1 MKPASLLTFAGGGGG
16 DFTEPIPNLYV
27 VRVSAP
33 GVILGQVED
42 ELRSH
47 GVAALRHAEHVEGGR
62 VGERHVAQLRAG
74 DVHAPRG
81 ICGRK
86 EEEAYLCA
94 NLRRL
99 FALYN
104 TYHRSSFPSVSP
116 NFSSSH
122 SRFHCPMNF
131 PIIAARYAPPP
142 LFRHS
147 ILYWSLPARS
157 FVANYVVDLRY
168 DVIIEGKS
176 RRSVTT
182 GYD

>member
-1 MKPASLLTFAGGGGG
+1 MKGETRLPAYFCGKGGG

-104 TYHRSSFPSVSP
+104 THLPSIIFSLSIAQFFLLPLALPLSDEFPDNCGP
-116 NFSSSH
+116 L
-122 SRFHCPMNF
+122 CP
-131 PIIAARYAPPP
+131 AA
-142 LFRHS
+142 
-147 ILYWSLPARS
+147 SLPTLDSLLVPSCKELCGELCGGPA
-157 FVANYVVDLRY
+157 
-168 DVIIEGKS
+168 I
-176 RRSVTT
+176 
-182 GYD
+182 